1 MSSFSNYN
9 GPREPFFFSLY
20 GPKNIPL
27 LKRIYFEIVEWQK
40 ISGKITCSA
49 AANVIRQT
57 KSSFYFPPDR
67 VHLLGRLARSAVG
80 LTCRLEGEHKSD
92 LISVLLSDIMTEKS
106 REVCLSVCAVLGLLY
121 PTHPQH
127 RR

>member
-1 MSSFSNYN
+1 MGLENH
-9 GPREPFFFSLY
+9 FFSLY

-49 AANVIRQT
+49 ATNVIRQT
-57 KSSFYFPPDR
+57 RSSFYFPPDR

-80 LTCRLEGEHKSD
+80 LTCRLGGEHKYSSYFRVAFRHND
-92 LISVLLSDIMTEKS
+92 GKVT
-106 REVCLSVCAVLGLLY
+106 
-121 PTHPQH
+121 
-127 RR
+127 